1 MTLFWRARWPIFFAD
16 NHLLVVFKP
25 AGLLA
30 QGDAS
35 GAPNLLDLCRAWV
48 ARRYA
53 KPGRA
58 FLGLVHRL
66 DRPVAGVMVFARTSK
81 AAARLSEQIRRREL
95 RKRYLAVVAGRM
107 PAQAA
112 ELADFHER
120 RGRAAGLA
128 AAASPHSREARLAY
142 RVLAEAAG
150 LSLVEIDLETGR
162 KHQIRLQLARAG
174 CPVLGDT
181 RYGAAAPLPAR
192 RIALFARQLA
202 FRHPTTGEPLAFTA
216 PLPAGWPWPHDEPA
230 GQAPPW
236 SWEENQAAS
245 VGEPNT

>member
-1 MTLFWRARWPIFFAD
+1 MTLFWHARWPVFFAD

-48 ARRYA
+48 AGHYA

-81 AAARLSEQIRRREL
+81 AAARLSEQIRRREM
-95 RKRYLAVVAGRM
+95 RKRYLAVVEGRL

-112 ELADFHER
+112 VLADRHAR
-120 RGRAAGLA
+120 RGRAAILA
-128 AAASPHSREARLAY
+128 PAAASGGREARLAY
-142 RVLAEAAG
+142 RVLAESAG
-150 LSLVEIDLETGR
+150 ASLVEVDLETGR

-181 RYGAAAPLPAR
+181 RYGASRPLPAR
-192 RIALFARQLA
+192 QIALFAREIA
-202 FRHPTTGEPLAFTA
+202 FQHPTRRAPLSFTA
-216 PLPAGWPWPHDEPA
+216 PLPAGWPWPHEEPA

-236 SWEENQAAS
+236 SWEEFEAAC
-245 VGEPNT
+245 GGRFER